1 MRISYWSSDVC
12 SSDLTGPERRGYQR
26 GSGHSLVLPLRQ
38 LVWAE
43 QTVLPA
49 AGAECV
55 DGFVHPIEAGQQWR
69 EPAPALS
76 LGPRAEDRRATV
88 QPVEHCRIDGIQP
101 LPQVDHGLPL
111 RAEVLPRSEEHTSEL
126 QSLMRIP

>member
-76 LGPRAEDRRATV
+76 LGPRAEDRREIGRAS
-88 QPVEHCRIDGIQP
+88 CRERVCPYVSIAG
-101 LPQVDHGLPL
+101 G
-111 RAEVLPRSEEHTSEL
+111 AGS
-126 QSLMRIP
+126 

>member
-88 QPVEHCRIDGIQP
+88 QPIEPCRIDGITAPPQVHPHPP
-101 LPQVDHGLPL
+101 LPTKTHPAPPPQ
-111 RAEVLPRSEEHTSEL
+111 AA
-126 QSLMRIP
+126 